1 MQRAKYFVWFL
12 VFFFVNTT
20 YTNAQ
25 SNKYYQIAV
34 FFKDKDTSAYPV
46 SNPKTFLSERAIT
59 RKKTRGVSVDA
70 SDIPVN
76 IKYCE
81 QLSAHGYYVHSV
93 SKWFNCALL
102 YVAQKSTIDS
112 LRLLPFVN
120 EVRWLGMGQLPK
132 PKAISWSVV
141 EHGKS
146 NTKRQNNVYGKG
158 ERQAKFCGATG
169 LHAKGLYG
177 TNTLIAVLDAG
188 FSNAHTHSALE
199 KAMQQVVV
207 TYDVL
212 NKDDGV
218 FDDDEHGTAV
228 WSCMAA
234 QDSFEFMGTAPNASY
249 ILIRSEDAK
258 TEYPSE
264 EYFWTVAAEFADSCG
279 VDIIHS
285 SLGYNEF
292 DDVFFNHRKEELDG
306 KTAWISKAAQLAINK
321 GMFVVNSAGN
331 EGNNAWKLVAFPAD
345 VKQVLTVGSVNEN
358 EQLSGFSSIGWKHQQ
373 DVKPDVMMLGEEV
386 TVANDWGYLHQGDG
400 TSYAAPILTGALACV
415 WSELKLLSVDSIL
428 SLIHYTS
435 SRYNE
440 PTKYWGYGVA
450 DINLLHVLLQPYYND
465 TLLDIRNSG
474 TGYIQVT
481 FYALQQQEMQVTFLD
496 KKGQKIHQQKIDI
509 QQGTHRYSI
518 KLLKRKKRAIHQL
531 VLQTRLQS
539 FQKYIP

>member
-1 MQRAKYFVWFL
+1 MLRTKYLVLFVVFL
-12 VFFFVNTT
+12 FVNTT
-20 YTNAQ
+20 ISTAQ
-25 SNKYYQIAV
+25 SNKYFQVAV
-34 FFKDKDTSAYPV
+34 FFKDKDTSAYTW
-46 SNPKTFLSERAIT
+46 SNPRTFLSERAIA
-59 RKKTRGVSVDA
+59 RKQLRGAPIDA
-70 SDIPVN
+70 LDIPVN
-76 IKYCE
+76 SIYCE
-81 QLSAHGYYVHSV
+81 QLKLRGYFVHSV
-93 SKWFNCALL
+93 SRWFNCALV
-102 YVAQKSTIDS
+102 YVPQKSYLDS
-112 LRLLPFVN
+112 LRSFPFVTD
-120 EVRWLGMGQLPK
+120 VRWLGMAQLPK
-132 PKAISWSVV
+132 AKAVSWSVK
-141 EHGKS
+141 EQTKS
-146 NTKRQNNVYGKG
+146 VDQKQSSVYGKG
-158 ERQAKFCGATG
+158 ERQAKFCGASG
-169 LHAKGLYG
+169 LHTKGLYG

-188 FSNAHTHSALE
+188 FSNAHTHSALV
-199 KAMQQVVV
+199 KAIPKVLV

-234 QDSFEFMGTAPNASY
+234 QDSFEFIGTAPDASY
-249 ILIRSEDAK
+249 LLIRTEDAK

-292 DDVFFNHRKEELDG
+292 DDVFFNHYVSELDG

-331 EGNNAWKLVAFPAD
+331 EGNNSWKLVAFPAD
-345 VKQVLTVGSVNEN
+345 VKQVLTIGSVNEN
-358 EQLSGFSSIGWKHQQ
+358 EQLSGFSSIGWKQQ
-373 DVKPDVMMLGEEV
+373 QHVKPDVMMLGEDV

-415 WSELKLLSVDSIL
+415 WDELKHLSVDSIL

-450 DINLLHVLLQPYYND
+450 DMNLLYSLLQSYTLD
-465 TLLDIRNSG
+465 TLLDVRNSG
-474 TGYIQVT
+474 TGYLHIT
-481 FYALQQQEMQVTFLD
+481 FYSLQQQEMQVILTD
-496 KKGQKIHQQKIDI
+496 ARGQRITQQKLAL
-509 QQGTHRYSI
+509 QSGAHRYSI
-518 KLLKRKKRAIHQL
+518 KLPKKKKRAIHQL
-531 VLQTRLQS
+531 MLQTRLQS